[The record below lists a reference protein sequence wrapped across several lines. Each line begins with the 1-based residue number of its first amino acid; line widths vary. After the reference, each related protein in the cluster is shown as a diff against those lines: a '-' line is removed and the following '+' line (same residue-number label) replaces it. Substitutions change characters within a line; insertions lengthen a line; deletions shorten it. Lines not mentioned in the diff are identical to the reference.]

1 MILKNLSQAETEL
14 TPTSAEV
21 PAETIITAPEAQIV
35 PATAPVELPPI
46 APAKV
51 NLTPLYLIAGVLLFL

>member
-21 PAETIITAPEAQIV
+21 PAETVITTPEAQIE
-35 PATAPVELPPI
+35 PATVPVGLAPLAPAPV
-46 APAKV
+46 
-51 NLTPLYLIAGVLLFL
+51 NYTPLYLIAGVLLFL